1 MSASRGVLQ
10 SHLDTINNKMNT
22 QFELDLNTIYG
33 GWALTSNK
41 GSHIVVHRIPY
52 RQMLSYLQGVK
63 KGIELEEFKHG

>member
-33 GWALTSNK
+33 GWALTSDN
-41 GSHIVVHRIPY
+41 GSRIVVHRIPY

-63 KGIELEEFKHG
+63 KGFELAEVEHG